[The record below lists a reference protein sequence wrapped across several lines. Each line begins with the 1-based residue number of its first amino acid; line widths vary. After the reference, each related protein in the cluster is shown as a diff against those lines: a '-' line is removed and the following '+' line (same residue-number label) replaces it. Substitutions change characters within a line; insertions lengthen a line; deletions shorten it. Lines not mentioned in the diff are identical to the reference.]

1 MASIEQ
7 YRGEIDRLL
16 SDAGIDYRVLQS
28 GNGAQYAWQ
37 KLEAWSRNNPDDPRA
52 KAFAKDRQKFAGAL
66 ESAVRGL
73 ANPNEMTFRDN
84 ETMIRDTLF
93 GAPGEQGPLAPP
105 KPGDAAPAGP
115 TGPDPRKQYLDWITQ
130 FTQAM
135 GRPAGPGDPIFDSL
149 TKMGAA
155 RASMNVG
162 AQGVRV
168 GRGGLGEAAIQQG
181 ANAAVMPY
189 QMQRKQL
196 EAQGLGMLDQARRG
210 WEGLDQNAHLLNQ
223 NAIQMN
229 NQNMAQAWAQ
239 SQNQNQAG
247 GALAGGLVGGLL
259 GGAATIATGGAAAP
273 LIPGLMTGGSQI
285 GAGIA
290 GNSGPSYR
298 PQQYRPYS
306 PNSSGY

>member
-1 MASIEQ
+1 MAENPRVAEL
-7 YRGEIDRLL
+7 RGIVD
-16 SDAGIDYRVLQS
+16 SWFTNYGIDYKEL
-28 GNGAQYAWQ
+28 
-37 KLEAWSRNNPDDPRA
+37 
-52 KAFAKDRQKFAGAL
+52 
-66 ESAVRGL
+66 
-73 ANPNEMTFRDN
+73 T
-84 ETMIRDTLF
+84 
-93 GAPGEQGPLAPP
+93 
-105 KPGDAAPAGP
+105 KPGAAGRNVEFLKSKGLNDQQAQALLSAFNVVMDPNASTGVGRTRLDDFEKGGFMEPLRNVGRPFGSQEPQAPTP
-115 TGPDPRKQYLDWITQ
+115 TGPDPRKQYLDWITK
-130 FTQAM
+130 FTQEM

-149 TKMGAA
+149 TRMGAA

-196 EAQGLGMLDQARRG
+196 EAQGLGMLDQAQRG
-210 WEGLDQNAHLLNQ
+210 WEGLGQNAHLLNQ
-223 NAIQMN
+223 NITRMN
-229 NQNMAQAWAQ
+229 NDAMAQAWAQ

-273 LIPGLMTGGSQI
+273 LIPGLMTGGAQI

-298 PQQYRPYS
+298 PQQYRPYT
-306 PNSSGY
+306 PNSSWY